1 VEFDF
6 KSNRLDFGRISKDTT
21 VTKTAVLQVL
31 KPEKTKV
38 LGITTSSPYVKAER
52 VPGPSGAGDEG
63 ETEIEVTISP
73 GLAPG
78 KIHETVTVRSDLAS
92 KPEAQL
98 HLTGM
103 IVGDVEVTP
112 DRLRFWYSADHNAE
126 RQILQHK
133 VQIINRSAD
142 KTLKILDVRDSRN
155 MLDLSLATVDEGR
168 HYELTATLKKEDLE
182 AGKGGQAGQLI
193 ITTNDPDQREISI
206 GYWVIRRM

>member
-63 ETEIEVTISP
+63 ETEI
-73 GLAPG
+73 
-78 KIHETVTVRSDLAS
+78 ETVTVRSDLAS